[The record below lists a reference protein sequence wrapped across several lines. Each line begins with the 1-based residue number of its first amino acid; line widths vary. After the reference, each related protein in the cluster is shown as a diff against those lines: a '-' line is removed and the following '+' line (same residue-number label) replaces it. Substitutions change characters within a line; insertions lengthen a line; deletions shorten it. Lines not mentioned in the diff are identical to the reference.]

1 MLPSFLLTV
10 KAKGAEAHRSVV
22 VGHGA
27 EVEVVK
33 LKGMWK
39 LPQNLH

>member
-1 MLPSFLLTV
+1 MLPPLLLTV
-10 KAKGAEAHRSVV
+10 KAEGAEAHRSVV